1 MRIAEKKELDAL
13 CGLFENA
20 HHASLDYARMALERF
35 AGVEHL
41 LVEDGP
47 NGPEA
52 FVCAV
57 PVTLGPRNGVY
68 FYGLSAPQGREAE
81 ILHKAEE
88 WVHEDGV
95 TFAVARPRT
104 AEQWA
109 LYTENS
115 YQKAFG
121 ARRLSR
127 AIRRNLWAQADF
139 DAVTVRTLEQLR
151 RQYAPDSVCLP
162 SHALVEVMTDLYSR
176 GLTIV
181 SSEEGYGMYF
191 QKGETLHFIEL
202 FAIGDRPA
210 EKLMEA
216 AREKVGAERA
226 ELLLGTEQTLFLGE
240 GSREDYGCIRFFGRP
255 FDVTESYMRLML
267 DAAEE

>member
-1 MRIAEKKELDAL
+1 MRIAEKKDLDAL
-13 CGLFENA
+13 CGLFEQA
-20 HHASLDYARMALERF
+20 HHAGPEYARMALERF
-35 AGVEHL
+35 AGAEHL

-47 NGPEA
+47 EGPAA

-57 PVTLGPRNGVY
+57 PVTLGPRSGVY

-81 ILHKAEE
+81 FLRQAEA
-88 WVHEDGV
+88 WVHEDGAS
-95 TFAVARPRT
+95 FAVARPRT
-104 AEQWA
+104 PEQWA
-109 LYTENS
+109 LYTENG

-121 ARRLSR
+121 TRRLNR
-127 AIRRNLWAQADF
+127 PIRRNLWAQADF

-162 SHALVEVMTDLYSR
+162 PQALTEVMTDLYSC

-181 SSEEGYGMYF
+181 SNEEGYGLYF
-191 QKGETLHFIEL
+191 KKGETLHFIEL

-216 AREKVGAERA
+216 AREKVGAEQA
-226 ELLLGTEQTLFLGE
+226 ELLLGAEQTLFLGE

>member
-1 MRIAEKKELDAL
+1 MRCAGDAWAEKWRVLL
-13 CGLFENA
+13 
-20 HHASLDYARMALERF
+20 RPERT
-35 AGVEHL
+35 AGS
-41 LVEDGP
+41 
-47 NGPEA
+47 EA
-52 FVCAV
+52 DV
-57 PVTLGPRNGVY
+57 
-68 FYGLSAPQGREAE
+68 
-81 ILHKAEE
+81 LHKAEE
-88 WVHEDGV
+88 WVHEDGAA
-95 TFAVARPRT
+95 FAVARPRT

-109 LYTENS
+109 LYTENG

-127 AIRRNLWAQADF
+127 SIRRNLWAQADF

-181 SSEEGYGMYF
+181 SNEDGYGMYF
-191 QKGETLHFIEL
+191 QKGETLHFVEL

-226 ELLLGTEQTLFLGE
+226 ELLLGTERPCFWA
-240 GSREDYGCIRFFGRP
+240 REAGKITAASRFFGRP
-255 FDVTESYMRLML
+255 FV
-267 DAAEE
+267 